1 MTEGRERRSAGTP
14 ATVAL
19 ARAGVAH
26 ELRPYRHDPGATSY
40 GLEAATALGVPPEQV
55 FKTLLAKVDGRLV
68 VAVVPVSGSLDLK
81 ALAAAVGGKRAEMAE
96 AAEAQRSTGYVV
108 GGISPLGQRKPL
120 PTVVDETAAAFDT
133 VLVSAGR
140 RGLDVSLAPDDLVRL
155 TGARLA
161 PIGRPGA
168 LIGPAGQRPNSAGRT
183 GRGRLAS
190 SPAASAK

>member
-1 MTEGRERRSAGTP
+1 VTEGRERRSGGTP
-14 ATVAL
+14 ATGAL

-26 ELRPYRHDPGATSY
+26 ELRPYRHDPDATSY

-81 ALAAAVGGKRAEMAE
+81 ALAVAVGGKRAEMAE
-96 AAEAQRSTGYVV
+96 VAEAERSTGYVV
-108 GGISPLGQRKPL
+108 GGISPLGQRKAL
-120 PTVVDETAAAFDT
+120 PTVVDETATAFDT

-140 RGLDVSLAPDDLVRL
+140 RGLDVSLAPEDLVRL

-161 PIGRPGA
+161 PIARA
-168 LIGPAGQRPNSAGRT
+168 
-183 GRGRLAS
+183 
-190 SPAASAK
+190 